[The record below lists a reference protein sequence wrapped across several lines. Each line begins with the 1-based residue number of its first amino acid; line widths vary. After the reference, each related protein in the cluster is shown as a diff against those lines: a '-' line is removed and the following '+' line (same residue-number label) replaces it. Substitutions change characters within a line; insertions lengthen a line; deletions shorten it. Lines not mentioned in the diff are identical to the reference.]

1 VEKQIDSSGLTKYL
15 DFLKERYLRSKD
27 YYKFIIG
34 LSTGA
39 LVFSITFIEKY
50 GAETNC
56 KSLMLMGW
64 VCLIVSILA
73 GVWLLEKFDSIQD
86 QWKNIIDI
94 SEKPENILFGI
105 ERDVGKLVT
114 RGCIDYLLKHEMAKE
129 PKESNEEKI
138 KELRKD
144 WVNANG
150 RIGKAFLQKIFSD
163 LEKIYPSLSRI
174 MPDITKEFEKWE
186 QFLSKAGRGF
196 YVPDILKK
204 LREALIRVG
213 IVEKVMRGFFF
224 AGIIL
229 ITLFSATNF
238 LEIDIIGLIRRLL

>member
-1 VEKQIDSSGLTKYL
+1 MEKQIDLSGLTKSL
-15 DFLKERYLRSKD
+15 DNLKEHYLRSKD

-39 LVFSITFIEKY
+39 LVFSITFVEKF
-50 GAETNC
+50 GAEPNC
-56 KSLMLMGW
+56 KSLMLIGW

-73 GVWLLEKFDSIQD
+73 GVWLLEKYDLIQG
-86 QWKNIIDI
+86 QWKVIIDMLGTP
-94 SEKPENILFGI
+94 KKILFGI

-114 RGCIDYLLKHEMAKE
+114 RGLIDYFLKHEMSKE
-129 PKESNEEKI
+129 PKESNEERI

-144 WVNANG
+144 WFTANG
-150 RIGKAFLQKIFSD
+150 RIGKAFLQRLFSD

-174 MPDITKEFEKWE
+174 MPDITREFEKWE
-186 QFLSKAGRGF
+186 QFLSKAGRDL

-204 LREALIRVG
+204 LREAFIRVG

-238 LEIDIIGLIRRLL
+238 LEIDIIGLIRHLL